1 MKRRKGY
8 IYTNKHHSQTGV
20 MSTILGVISLVTL
33 GISVYFSYL
42 NKGVITERYGTSAFL
57 ALVFMVIGLGLGLF
71 SLREPEKFRLF
82 SVLGIVANVLV
93 FAVLSLILFAGAYV
107 D

>member
-8 IYTNKHHSQTGV
+8 IYTNKHHSQLGI

-33 GISVYFSYL
+33 GISVYYSYL
-42 NKGVITERYGTSAFL
+42 NKGVITERYGTSSFL
-57 ALVFMVIGLGLGLF
+57 AFIFMMIGLGLGVF
-71 SLREPEKFRLF
+71 SLREQEKFRLF
-82 SVLGIVANVLV
+82 SVLGIAVNVLAFV
-93 FAVLSLILFAGAYV
+93 VVSLILFAGAYV